1 MSWLLNRNM
10 CQPQYASHSK
20 WADHPL
26 TVVEQIVST
35 RAHMSPWDMKPSTTW
50 CKLDTGGG
58 DEMLMLD
65 LSIFIHI
72 HSPILSILPWLQHY
86 STVKGDSMVVKA
98 ELANRLLR
106 SWWEK
111 CKTRVKTRIR
121 VRGSSIYYSL
131 TILDIDRSTASYC
144 ESMKLI
150 SCNLCASKEHWF
162 CHSASSLQR
171 FWCRSAAPKAGRCDL
186 RLGD

>member
-1 MSWLLNRNM
+1 MLCFHVVTS
-10 CQPQYASHSK
+10 QPQYASHSK

-58 DEMLMLD
+58 DEMLMRD
-65 LSIFIHI
+65 LSIFINI
-72 HSPILSILPWLQHY
+72 HSPILPWLQHCQRWQHG
-86 STVKGDSMVVKA
+86 SQSRMSKPTTSKLMG
-98 ELANRLLR
+98 
-106 SWWEK
+106 K

-150 SCNLCASKEHWF
+150 SCNLCASKEH
-162 CHSASSLQR
+162 
-171 FWCRSAAPKAGRCDL
+171 
-186 RLGD
+186 